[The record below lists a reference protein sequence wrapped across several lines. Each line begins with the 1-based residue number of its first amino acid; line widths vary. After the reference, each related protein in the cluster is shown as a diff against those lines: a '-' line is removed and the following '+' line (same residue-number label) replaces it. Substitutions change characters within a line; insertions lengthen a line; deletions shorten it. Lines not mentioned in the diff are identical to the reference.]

1 MTIVTGIPLM
11 SMEPA
16 KRSAEDRTLL
26 SEPHGGIR
34 GTWQWTWVSVLALV
48 VAGYAPPAWSLFAA
62 GTWDVRDSIL
72 LVVSAVSLAASIVF
86 VGMLRSG
93 LGQAT
98 SSTRARIILF
108 LLAAAPWALAS
119 ATPVL
124 SIEWGLIPWTA
135 ASLIAVDLP
144 ARRRWWWLG
153 GALLALVLIRVV
165 VAACTGTNLG
175 QMWPLSTTIV
185 SVLFPTL
192 VIILPLAMVFQ
203 MWLWQVV
210 ISLDA
215 AKSERA
221 ELARTQE
228 RLRFASD
235 LHNIQGH
242 HLQVIALKTE
252 LAERVLSRDPDKAA
266 TLIHETQDLAREALE
281 DTRCLVR
288 GYRAVSFAVEAEN
301 AAAVLDAAGIRM
313 TIDLAAD
320 PPPELDHLLGSL
332 LREATTN
339 IIRHSAARQVTITL
353 KTDEAGSIAL
363 GIGNDGVPER
373 PRGADGT
380 GIVSLTEQYRAAG
393 GTLTAATDNGRFLLR
408 GILPQTAGVT

>member
-1 MTIVTGIPLM
+1 M
-11 SMEPA
+11 SMESA
-16 KRSAEDRTLL
+16 KRSAEDHTLL
-26 SEPHGGIR
+26 SEPRGGIR

-48 VAGYAPPAWSLFAA
+48 VAGYAPPAWSLFSAE
-62 GTWDVRDSIL
+62 TWDVRDSIL

-108 LLAAAPWALAS
+108 VLAAAPWALAS

-135 ASLIAVDLP
+135 ASLIAVDLS

-153 GALLALVLIRVV
+153 GALLALVLTRVV
-165 VAACTGTNLG
+165 VACTGTSRG

-185 SVLFPTL
+185 SVLFPAL

-235 LHNIQGH
+235 LHNVQGH

-266 TLIHETQDLAREALE
+266 TLIRETQDLAREALE
-281 DTRCLVR
+281 DTRRLVK

-301 AAAVLDAAGIRM
+301 AAAVLDAAGIRV
-313 TIDLAAD
+313 TIDLGAD

-339 IIRHSAARQVTITL
+339 IIRHSAALQVAITL
-353 KTDEAGSIAL
+353 KTDEVSSIVL
-363 GIGNDGVPER
+363 SISNDGVPEQ
-373 PRGADGT
+373 PRGTDGT
-380 GIVSLTEQYRAAG
+380 GIVSLAEQYRAAG
-393 GTLTAATDNGRFLLR
+393 GGLTAATDNGRFFLR
-408 GILPQTAGVT
+408 GVLPQIGGAM